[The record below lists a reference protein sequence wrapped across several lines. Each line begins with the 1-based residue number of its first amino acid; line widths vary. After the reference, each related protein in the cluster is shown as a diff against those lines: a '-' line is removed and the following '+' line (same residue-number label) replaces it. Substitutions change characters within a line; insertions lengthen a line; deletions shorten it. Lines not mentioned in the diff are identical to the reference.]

1 MQGVTLSINPPIT
14 AAQLF
19 AFYQRNNICEV
30 GFGPEVAARVL
41 EHTPVYVAA
50 FRADQLVG
58 LARAVFD
65 GLSAQ
70 IMELSLDLELQ
81 GAPGIHANGSL
92 LEHDRA
98 GIGHELATRLL
109 DELRRRGATWISASV
124 VAGCEEP
131 FYQSL
136 GFTQNTGM
144 VEYMIDERPYTA
156 KNRSTG

>member
-1 MQGVTLSINPPIT
+1 MQGVTISINPPIT
-14 AAQLF
+14 PAQLF

-30 GFGPEVAARVL
+30 GFGQDVAARVL
-41 EHTPVYVAA
+41 DHTPHYVAA
-50 FRADQLVG
+50 FRGDQLVG

-81 GAPGIHANGSL
+81 GAPGLHTNGSL

-98 GIGHELATRLL
+98 GIGRQLATRLI
-109 DELRRRGATWISASV
+109 DELRRMGATWISASV

-144 VEYMIDERPYTA
+144 IEYAIDERPYV
-156 KNRSTG
+156 NRPR